1 MLIMKE
7 KGVALTDEQLTA
19 DFTQEKVARY
29 RQEARERSDPALVKE
44 SERRIRKLSKA
55 QWEGLKREG
64 EEVTRLIAGLMDKPP
79 DNPEIQIL
87 VGRHHAWI
95 EHFYP
100 CSAERYRGL
109 GQLYAEHAEFRAF
122 YEKHRPGLADFM
134 SAAMNHYAEQV
145 LDKRE

>member
-29 RQEARERSDPALVKE
+29 RQEARERYDPALVKE

-95 EHFYP
+95 ERFYNA
-100 CSAERYRGL
+100 SAEVYRGL
-109 GQLYAEHAEFRAF
+109 GELYGEHDGFRD
-122 YEKHRPGLADFM
+122 YYDQYRPGLADYM
-134 SAAMNHYAEQV
+134 REAMAYYADHV
-145 LDKRE
+145 LSED